1 MLFLKPITKKNL
13 DTLKAASAVYSP
25 QSASKV
31 KSARNANHKAANIFK
46 GVFQIATMVS
56 DFEIRLSFLG
66 AKIKNS
72 ANSLSNM
79 FSEVASSSEEISVS
93 TSQIVDSNTELSDM
107 IENISHDA
115 ALLNQNTEKSNNI
128 LNSIK
133 AENTEMMGFSKD
145 MNQSVIDLLLV
156 INKINEA
163 VKGINDISDKT
174 KLLSLNASIEAARAG
189 AAGKGFAV
197 VAEEV
202 RILSETTKQ
211 LTLNIDTL
219 LEEMNSAS
227 NRSKSSVE
235 KTINAINRVSSSIEN
250 VSGVMATSTD
260 ATTNI
265 TNRILEA
272 AQTSRRISDSLNESS
287 TALESVNNDI
297 QNLSRSAE
305 DLKQI
310 SGAVGEISAS
320 VGKIEAK
327 VNDMAI
333 ASGEMVN
340 SRLCGLSNED
350 FIETVENAIK
360 AHTVWMTNVKKMAR
374 EMSVIPIQ
382 TDEHK
387 CGFGHFYY
395 AVKPSSDKLT
405 ALWESVEVLHHNLH
419 KTGDIIISA
428 INAQNSQRAMT
439 NAAEAEKL
447 SNAIIEKFNEM
458 IKIAK
463 EMTTANELVF

>member
-1 MLFLKPITKKNL
+1 MLFMKRKVGKTP
-13 DTLKAASAVYSP
+13 KAASAVIAP
-25 QSASKV
+25 QSASKI
-31 KSARNANHKAANIFK
+31 KSTREANYRAAEIFK
-46 GVFQIATMVS
+46 GVFQIATMIS
-56 DFEIRLSFLG
+56 DFELRLAFLRD
-66 AKIKNS
+66 KIKRS
-72 ANSLSNM
+72 AKSLSDM
-79 FSEVASSSEEISVS
+79 FSEVASSSEEISSS
-93 TSQIVDSNTELSDM
+93 TSQIVDSNTELADM
-107 IENISHDA
+107 IENISQDA
-115 ALLNQNTEKSNNI
+115 ELLNQNTEKSNNI
-128 LNSIK
+128 LGSIK
-133 AENTEMMGFSKD
+133 AENNEMMGFSKD
-145 MNQSVIDLLLV
+145 MDQSVSDLLFV
-156 INKINEA
+156 IHKINEA

-189 AAGKGFAV
+189 EAGKGFAV

-219 LEEMNSAS
+219 LEEMNNAS

-235 KTINAINRVSSSIEN
+235 KTIDAISRVSGSIEN
-250 VSGVMATSTD
+250 VSSVMATSTD

-265 TNRILEA
+265 TNRIFEA

-287 TALESVNNDI
+287 TALETVNNDI

-310 SGAVGEISAS
+310 SGAIGEISDS
-320 VGKIEAK
+320 VGKIETK
-327 VNDMAI
+327 VSDMAI

-350 FIETVENAIK
+350 FIETVESAIK

-395 AVKPSSDKLT
+395 AVKPSSEKLL

-419 KTGDIIISA
+419 KTGDIIIDA
-428 INAQNSQRAMT
+428 INAQDSRGAMSKT
-439 NAAEAEKL
+439 AEAEKL
-447 SNAIIEKFNEM
+447 SVAIIEKFQQM
-458 IKIAK
+458 IKITK
-463 EMTTANELVF
+463 EMSVANELVFN

>member
-1 MLFLKPITKKNL
+1 MLFLKPKTKKNL

-25 QSASKV
+25 QSASKI
-31 KSARNANHKAANIFK
+31 KSARDANHKAANIFK

-56 DFEIRLSFLG
+56 DFELRLSFLG

-458 IKIAK
+458 IRIAK